1 MDKGFLTSFLCVCV
15 CVCVLFF
22 LFYFFKIS
30 LLYSIFNACSI
41 VSLLLCVDVQ
51 RLARIDSEVVIVPKV
66 SVEAVNVLVL
76 LQAGNAILMFAE
88 IAGLGEHSY

>member
-1 MDKGFLTSFLCVCV
+1 MVPAAKNT
-15 CVCVLFF
+15 
-22 LFYFFKIS
+22 
-30 LLYSIFNACSI
+30 
-41 VSLLLCVDVQ
+41 VDVQ

-88 IAGLGEHSY
+88 IAGLAVVMGLLGFLYKGVIIMNVGI